1 MRKKYFRIFF
11 LSRDEKEAATA
22 ADDEFVRL
30 SSLQVS
36 FKDPTSAELLNYFIS
51 LVRCFSLQ
59 FTIFFL
65 SLHSSAS
72 IFNVTMKSVVESI
85 FFLNG
90 WNFKFSSFFWKAGES
105 LKAKSSFMISS
116 LNRIWWKCRRLRLRR
131 LIYFQPDLRRLKDFW
146 KPLLHLL

>member
-1 MRKKYFRIFF
+1 MIKIKKFRGDEEKIICEFF

-36 FKDPTSAELLNYFIS
+36 FKEPTSAELLNYFIS

-72 IFNVTMKSVVESI
+72 IFNVTIKS
-85 FFLNG
+85 
-90 WNFKFSSFFWKAGES
+90 
-105 LKAKSSFMISS
+105 
-116 LNRIWWKCRRLRLRR
+116 RRV
-131 LIYFQPDLRRLKDFW
+131 DLLPKRLKF
-146 KPLLHLL
+146 